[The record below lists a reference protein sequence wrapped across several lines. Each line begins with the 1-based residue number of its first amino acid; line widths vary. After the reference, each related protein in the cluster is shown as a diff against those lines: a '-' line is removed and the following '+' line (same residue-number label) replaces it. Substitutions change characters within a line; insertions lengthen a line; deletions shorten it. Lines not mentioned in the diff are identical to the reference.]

1 MRTKADKLVSIFTH
15 KLSEYVATNN
25 AQQKEELL
33 NMFECGKTQV
43 QVSHVSQNAKER
55 IANRQAEKYLN
66 CLKGLKWD
74 VKTPTLI
81 DEACANQLNTEY
93 PTLGL
98 QFDSSL
104 NTMMYL
110 INQRYEG
117 QNYKDDTQKIIFVK
131 YNEGKYQIQKV
142 IVVPNS
148 TKLVK

>member
-1 MRTKADKLVSIFTH
+1 MFTQ

-43 QVSHVSQNAKER
+43 QVSYVSQSAKER

-74 VKTPTLI
+74 VNTPTLI
-81 DEACANQLNTEY
+81 DETYANQLNTEY

-98 QFDSSL
+98 QFDPSL

-131 YNEGKYQIQKV
+131 YNEGEYQIQKV
-142 IVVPNS
+142 VVVPNS

>member
-1 MRTKADKLVSIFTH
+1 
-15 KLSEYVATNN
+15 
-25 AQQKEELL
+25 
-33 NMFECGKTQV
+33 MFECGKTQV

-98 QFDSSL
+98 QFDPNL